1 MKKKAN
7 LPRLNELDFVI
18 FKRDHRGNTNIDNIS
33 SKKG

>member
-1 MKKKAN
+1 MKKKQTCQ
-7 LPRLNELDFVI
+7 RLNELDFVI